1 MHAPA
6 KRLGMVLVAGCALIA
21 LYPAL
26 AQKNPQ
32 SILPP
37 GFGEPDPPSAPKASP
52 RPSDDRPTR
61 PPVSRDP
68 DDVPELTLRPPVQST
83 VPRGTEDV
91 ASDESGLSN
100 SSDNANVA
108 VAPPQDLPPQAR
120 RSLDQVGLLPV
131 EDGGFGAGAFGDA
144 EGRYL
149 TTMMARTKAP
159 VASRW
164 VSILLRRALLSQSSI
179 PTNSNGADWVAHRAW
194 LLVRMG
200 EAENAR
206 ALVQRVDADNY
217 TPWLYE
223 VAMQSALASA
233 DPASMCG
240 IADDAAAQG
249 PAPAWQL
256 ARAMC
261 AGLSGE
267 SGTASSLVAQARN
280 GRNANRARG
289 IDVLLAE
296 KVVGAGTN
304 TRRAITIQW
313 DDVQKLTAWRFGLAA
328 AVGVQIPTPLFSTVG
343 PQVQAWAARAP
354 LSEPGGRTGFADRA
368 ATLGVFSNSALVDL
382 YGAIYDA
389 ADPADRGGT
398 VANDLRDAY
407 SGNPAARLVALRK
420 LWKPT
425 GDPYQLYARQI
436 LTARA
441 SAMIS
446 PDTATGAGDVNA
458 LVAAMMSSGLDF
470 QAARWASVAES
481 GSLGWGMIAVGAP
494 RSAISVSAGDVR
506 GFGDGNN
513 IRAQFFFAGLAGLGR
528 LPQDELEGLAES
540 LAVPIGRQ
548 SSWTRALDQAVA
560 GRQQGTVALLC
571 GVGMQTKG
579 WAYVPPAHL
588 FRIVSALRRVG
599 LEPEARM
606 IAAEALARS

>member
-1 MHAPA
+1 VRFPNKSTALA
-6 KRLGMVLVAGCALIA
+6 LVAGCALIA

-26 AQKNPQ
+26 AQKSPQ

-37 GFGEPDPPSAPKASP
+37 GFGEPDLPPAPKPAAK
-52 RPSDDRPTR
+52 PSEDRPAR
-61 PPVSRDP
+61 PAANP

-83 VPRGTEDV
+83 ASSATENI
-91 ASDESGLSN
+91 ASDEGEFGN
-100 SSDNANVA
+100 SSDNASVA
-108 VAPPQDLPPQAR
+108 MAPPQDLPPQAR

-144 EGRYL
+144 DGRYL
-149 TTMMARTKAP
+149 TSMMVRVKAP

-164 VSILLRRALLSQSSI
+164 VSILLRRALLSQSST
-179 PTNSNGADWVAHRAW
+179 PANVDGADWVAHRAW

-206 ALVQRVDADNY
+206 ALVQRVDSDNY

-223 VAMQSALASA
+223 AAMQSALASA
-233 DPASMCG
+233 DPAAMCG

-267 SGTASSLVAQARN
+267 GGTASSLVSQARN
-280 GRNANRARG
+280 GANARRARG

-313 DDVQKLTAWRFGLAA
+313 DDVQKLTSWRYGLAA

-354 LSEPGGRTGFADRA
+354 LSEPGARTGFADRA
-368 ATLGVFSNSALVDL
+368 ATLGVFSSAALVDL
-382 YGAIYDA
+382 YGAIYDS

-398 VANDLRDAY
+398 VANDLRAAY
-407 SGNPAARLVALRK
+407 SGDAAARLIALRK

-425 GDPYQLYARQI
+425 GDAYQLYARQI

-441 SAMIS
+441 SAMI
-446 PDTATGAGDVNA
+446 PTDTAIGAGDVDA
-458 LVAAMMSSGLDF
+458 MVASMMSSGLDL
-470 QAARWASVAES
+470 QAGRWATVAEN

-494 RSAISVSAGDVR
+494 RPGITVSVGDVDS
-506 GFGDGNN
+506 FGDGNAV
-513 IRAQFFFAGLAGLGR
+513 RAQFFFAGLAGLGR
-528 LPQDELEGLAES
+528 LVSGDVESLAES

-548 SSWTRALDQAVA
+548 SSWTRALDRAVA
-560 GRQQGTVALLC
+560 GGQQGTVALLC
-571 GVGMQTKG
+571 AVGMQTNG